1 MHHLPKIFAHRK
13 ERKSMDETQSPR
25 KLVRRNAAKH
35 FDYTPSRPPSSPS
48 SSTTSSTRNSSAR
61 QTRSLEI
68 PHSWEKSSFRI
79 EGNDGELNLLYR
91 SLGLSGPEDFEIPK
105 AAWEA
110 MKSRSSSDVTPRTK
124 FIEYFD
130 ELEEPQKH
138 EVEGGVDGL
147 CSEFED
153 SVRVGEVI
161 EANMKHDDLGQ
172 QCSDGNTG
180 GSDGIKGDRPPL
192 LTPPAPPRAI
202 LLVIGDND
210 DLCNGFDDKDGVDDV
225 IMPSKMLGDSRQW
238 SSDGNRG
245 GDEGIKGN
253 HPTFLSPPP
262 AMSLP
267 ALDNISST
275 WELVKSFAPDDDEE
289 SPLRCTETAHSSDND
304 EGKGMNADLDGRNG
318 VRLGETVL
326 LSGSCSFTTSHDDD
340 SSSTTTDPVSVISP
354 NGRFRAKITFWQ
366 KGELLGQGSF
376 GKVYKAISSEGFFF
390 AVKEV
395 SLLEQ
400 GSQGKQSI
408 GQLEQEIELLS
419 QFEHE
424 NIVRYLG
431 TDKDESKLYIFLE
444 LVTQGSLASLYQ
456 RYHLRDSHVS
466 SYTRQIL
473 LGLKYLHDKNVVHRD
488 IKCANI
494 LVASTGIVKLAD
506 FGLAKATKLNDLK
519 SCKGTAFWMAPE
531 VVNQKNHG
539 YGLPADI
546 WSLGCTVLEMLTH
559 HVPYHPLEFMQA
571 LFRIGR
577 GAPPPVPQSLSR
589 DAHHFIM
596 RCLQVNPNDRPTAA
610 ELLSHPF
617 VRRPLSTSGS
627 ESPQVQN
634 PLRLLVDGGK
644 DHMLFLA

>member
-1 MHHLPKIFAHRK
+1 MYRLPKIFAHRR
-13 ERKSMDETQSPR
+13 ERETMDKTQSPR
-25 KLVRRNAAKH
+25 RLVRKNAAKN
-35 FDYTPSRPPSSPS
+35 FDFTPSPS
-48 SSTTSSTRNSSAR
+48 SSSSSSARTSSSSIRNSSAR
-61 QTRSLEI
+61 QTRSLDI
-68 PHSWEKSSFRI
+68 HHSREQSSFRI
-79 EGNDGELNLLYR
+79 EGNDGELDSIYQ

-110 MKSRSSSDVTPRTK
+110 MKSWSSSDVTPRTK
-124 FIEYFD
+124 WSEDLD

-138 EVEGGVDGL
+138 VVEGVLDDL
-147 CSEFED
+147 CNGFEG
-153 SVRVGEVI
+153 SVRVGEAI
-161 EANMKHDDLGQ
+161 KADNEHDASGHRF
-172 QCSDGNTG
+172 SDDRCGVE
-180 GSDGIKGDRPPL
+180 GIKGDRPPI
-192 LTPPAPPRAI
+192 LTPSAI
-202 LLVIGDND
+202 SLLIVDND
-210 DLCNGFDDKDGVDDV
+210 DLCNGSDGNVLGMADKR
-225 IMPSKMLGDSRQW
+225 LGDSRQW
-238 SSDGNRG
+238 SSHGIG
-245 GDEGIKGN
+245 GGEGIKGDR
-253 HPTFLSPPP
+253 PPFLSPPP

-267 ALDNISST
+267 ALANICST
-275 WELVKSFAPDDDEE
+275 WELVKSFAPDDDEP
-289 SPLRCTETAHSSDND
+289 SSLRCNEAADSSDND
-304 EGKGMNADLDGRNG
+304 EEDGVNADQDGHGG
-318 VRLGETVL
+318 VRLGETIL

-340 SSSTTTDPVSVISP
+340 SSSTTTDPSVISP
-354 NGRFRAKITFWQ
+354 NDRFRANLTCWE
-366 KGELLGQGSF
+366 KGDPLGQGSF

-400 GSQGKQSI
+400 GSQGRQSI
-408 GQLEQEIELLS
+408 DQLEQEIELLS

-431 TDKDESKLYIFLE
+431 TDKDQSKLYIFLE

-456 RYHLRDSHVS
+456 KYHLRDSHVS

-494 LVASTGIVKLAD
+494 LVASSGTVKLAD

-546 WSLGCTVLEMLTH
+546 WSLGCTVLEMLTR

-577 GAPPPVPQSLSR
+577 GAPPPVPESLSR
-589 DAHHFIM
+589 DARDFVM
-596 RCLQVNPNDRPTAA
+596 RCLRVNPNDRPTAA
-610 ELLSHPF
+610 ELLHHPF
-617 VRRPLSTSGS
+617 VRRLLLTPGS
-627 ESPQVQN
+627 ESP
-634 PLRLLVDGGK
+634 LLAGR
-644 DHMLFLA
+644 